1 MPLLEVRNLTKIYET
16 GFIRRRRILA
26 VDNISFDMKEG
37 EIVSLVGQSGSG
49 KTTTAKMILRLLPPT
64 SGTIRFEGRDIW
76 RELRHRHEL
85 AEYWKRVH
93 AVFQDPYASY
103 NPFYTVDR
111 VLNQALRLLGIDP
124 RSEEGKSLVKEA
136 LNYVGLNPGDVLGK
150 YPHQLSGGQR
160 QRLMIARC
168 WILKPKLI
176 LADEPVSMIDA
187 SMRGSII
194 RLFEKLRDDY
204 RTSMIF
210 ITHDLGLAYYISDR
224 ILVMYKGRIVEEG
237 TPDEVVMH
245 PQHEYTK
252 LLVASVPTLYKK
264 WTDI

>member
-1 MPLLEVRNLTKIYET
+1 MLEVRNLTKIYET
-16 GFIRRRRILA
+16 GFVWRRRILA
-26 VDNISFDMKEG
+26 VDNISFDIREG

-64 SGTIRFEGRDIW
+64 SGTIRFECRDIW
-76 RELRHRHEL
+76 RELKSRREL
-85 AEYWKRVH
+85 AEYWRKVH

-124 RSEEGKSLVKEA
+124 SSEEGKNMVREA
-136 LNYVGLNPGDVLGK
+136 LDYVGLNPGDVLGK
-150 YPHQLSGGQR
+150 YPHQLSDIQR

-194 RLFEKLRDDY
+194 ELFERLRDDY
-204 RTSMIF
+204 KTSMIF

-224 ILVMYKGRIVEEG
+224 ILVMYKGKIVEEG

-252 LLVASVPTLYKK
+252 LLVSSVPTLYKK